1 MQTNTGNTGNQGN
14 KWSNAKFVERFEMS
28 VMQFAIL
35 SKAQQGEVTR
45 DNLQQVFRGNLQM
58 QGNHFDHCI
67 TQLVQDGHLKEVGGN
82 KYTITDDGREDV
94 QKLHTLVQELPNLIQ
109 SGGQTQRQGMTQ
121 QKTAGGN
128 VGGGST
134 GGNVGGGN
142 VGSTGGNVGNK
153 TGTSGGM
160 TGNVGQQNM
169 GQPKGGPGNSSR

>member
-14 KWSNAKFVERFEMS
+14 KWSNAKFVERFEMA

-58 QGNHFDHCI
+58 QGNHFDHCL

-82 KYTITDDGREDV
+82 KFTITDDGREDV
-94 QKLHTLVQELPNLIQ
+94 QKLHTLVQELPNVIQ
-109 SGGQTQRQGMTQ
+109 GGGQSQRQGVTQ
-121 QKTAGGN
+121 TQSTGNVGRTGGN
-128 VGGGST
+128 VGGGSS
-134 GGNVGGGN
+134 
-142 VGSTGGNVGNK
+142 GS
-153 TGTSGGM
+153 M
-160 TGNVGQQNM
+160 TGNVGQQNP